1 MILSLNDVYI
11 PFQTQSFLKLKS
23 FVLRIYVLLKD
34 QQLWGKYVIT
44 VQPTS
49 VLTMASVWYEI
60 RVLSANINH
69 FKSHAMAMAFN
80 FKADIN

>member
-11 PFQTQSFLKLKS
+11 PFQTHSFLKLKS

-49 VLTMASVWYEI
+49 VLTMASV
-60 RVLSANINH
+60 
-69 FKSHAMAMAFN
+69 
-80 FKADIN
+80 